1 MRATLAVF
9 GGILAGLAAMMV
21 VSYVGDLLFPTM
33 AVRAPGGAIE
43 QASATLANAPTGLK
57 LFLVL
62 AWFTGGL
69 VAGLVA
75 KLIARD
81 GRIAWVAIGI
91 LTALTAV
98 NIFVL
103 PFPVWMEIANVLAPL
118 LGGLIGN
125 HLVGARAN
133 APEVRPD
140 A

>member
-1 MRATLAVF
+1 MRATLAVIA
-9 GGILAGLAAMMV
+9 GILAGMAAMMA
-21 VSYVGDLLFPTM
+21 VSYCGDLLFPTV
-33 AVRAPGGAIE
+33 AVRSPGGAIE
-43 QASATLANAPTGLK
+43 QATAVFANAPMGLK

-62 AWFTGGL
+62 AWFVGGL
-69 VAGLVA
+69 VAGLLA

-81 GRIAWVAIGI
+81 GRVAWVAIGI

-103 PFPVWMEIANVLAPL
+103 PFPVWMEIANVFAPL

-125 HLVGARAN
+125 HLIAARAD
-133 APEVRPD
+133 APEAEPV